1 MMESEM
7 ALKTILWRLDYVKAM
22 VRTILNH
29 TISLRMICSIVRM
42 HVDSNQ
48 GVDEAT
54 LTLWVS
60 QNIKNVAWEMP

>member
-1 MMESEM
+1 MESEM

-54 LTLWVS
+54 LTL
-60 QNIKNVAWEMP
+60 